1 MIVLRAARYD
11 SRSRR
16 KLAIASVI
24 LVFAISP
31 VAATAFNTNP
41 SPSRLL
47 PSRGLYAFLEYD
59 GLDAHADAWKATA
72 AFDVLIRTKA
82 GAMMNDVTHQ
92 FLNRMMKDLPNA
104 KVKGS
109 DLVALA
115 EFIVYHG
122 AAVAF
127 YEVEGKASCVMV
139 LKAFDGKDN
148 GEQFE
153 RLRRFVLHL
162 SNWEKVPAPTRVR
175 GRDLYKLGD
184 LLDVGLDAGIGR
196 EEVASSPRRAFG
208 SPSAHASDLVV

>member
-16 KLAIASVI
+16 KLAIASAL

-127 YEVEGKASCVMV
+127 YEVEGKASWVMV

-162 SNWEKVPAPTRVR
+162 SNWEKVPAN
-175 GRDLYKLGD
+175 
-184 LLDVGLDAGIGR
+184 
-196 EEVASSPRRAFG
+196 PRPR
-208 SPSAHASDLVV
+208 S